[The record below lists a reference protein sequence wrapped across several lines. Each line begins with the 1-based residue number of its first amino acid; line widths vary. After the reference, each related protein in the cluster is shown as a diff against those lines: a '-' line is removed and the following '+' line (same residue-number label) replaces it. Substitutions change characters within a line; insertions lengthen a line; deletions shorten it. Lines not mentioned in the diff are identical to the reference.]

1 MYSIVVINLTIDSA
15 KFCIFLQFCYAQESV
30 TYTKEYKFSLYIY
43 THQVMF
49 RLGLGERGLGI
60 GQNQLILTVI

>member
-1 MYSIVVINLTIDSA
+1 MYSIVVINLTIDRANS
-15 KFCIFLQFCYAQESV
+15 QENV

-60 GQNQLILTVI
+60 GQNHLILTVI